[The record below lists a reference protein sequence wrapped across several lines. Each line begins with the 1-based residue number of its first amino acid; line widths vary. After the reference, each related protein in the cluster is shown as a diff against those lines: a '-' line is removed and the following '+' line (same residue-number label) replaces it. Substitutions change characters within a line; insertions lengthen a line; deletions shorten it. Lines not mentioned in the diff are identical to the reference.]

1 MKAIVFDDELKC
13 VENYPVPEPKEKD
26 ALIRVGMAGICN
38 TDIEIT
44 RGYLGFHGVIGHE
57 FVGIVEKAP
66 ENAKNLIG
74 KRVVG
79 EINCGCGVCDYCKK
93 GMGKH
98 CQGRTTLGIQG
109 KDGAFAQYVTLP
121 IANLHLVPDSVS
133 DEEAVFTEPLA
144 AAFEI
149 TEQVR
154 VKPTD
159 NILVLG
165 DGKLGLLCAFVLRLT
180 EAHVT
185 LAGRHETKLNI
196 ARNELPR
203 GETTTRKH
211 PMERSDTKPSR
222 SKLRGM
228 DPRGNQHI
236 RALNITGEKPGDERA
251 YDIVVEATG
260 STEGFKKALQL
271 VKPRG
276 TIVLKSTVAAPSE
289 MNLAPLVI
297 DEITLIGSRCGPF
310 ETALRALAQKH
321 VDVKPLIS
329 GIYAFDRAQEA
340 FEKAQEKGI
349 LKVII
354 DFQ

>member
-13 VENYPVPEPKEKD
+13 IENYPVPEPKEKE
-26 ALIRVGMAGICN
+26 ALVRVGMAGICN

-57 FVGIVEKAP
+57 FVGVVEKAP

-79 EINCGCGVCDYCKK
+79 EINCGCGVCDDCRK

-98 CQGRTTLGIQG
+98 CQRRTTLGIQG
-109 KDGAFAQYVTLP
+109 KDGAFAQYAALP
-121 IANLHLVPDSVS
+121 IANLHLVPDSIP

-149 TEQVR
+149 TEQVSI
-154 VKPTD
+154 KPKD

-180 EAHVT
+180 QAHVT
-185 LAGRHETKLNI
+185 LAGRHETKLSI
-196 ARNELPR
+196 AR
-203 GETTTRKH
+203 
-211 PMERSDTKPSR
+211 
-222 SKLRGM
+222 
-228 DPRGNQHI
+228 NQHI
-236 RALNITGEKPGDERA
+236 RTLDVTGEKPGDEKT

-260 STEGFKKALQL
+260 SAEGFKMALQL

-276 TIVLKSTVAAPSE
+276 TIVLKSTVTAPSE
-289 MNLAPLVI
+289 INLAPLVI

-310 ETALRALAQKH
+310 EPALHALAQKH
-321 VDVKPLIS
+321 IDVKPLIS
-329 GIYAFDRAQEA
+329 GIYTFDKAREA
-340 FEKAQEKGI
+340 FKKAQEKGI

-354 DFQ
+354 DFR